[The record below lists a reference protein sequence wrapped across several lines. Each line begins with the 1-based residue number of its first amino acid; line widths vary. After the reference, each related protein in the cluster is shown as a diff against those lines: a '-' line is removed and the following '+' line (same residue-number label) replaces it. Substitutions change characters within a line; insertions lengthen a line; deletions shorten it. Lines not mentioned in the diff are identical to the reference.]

1 MKILFI
7 PNWNVKRLAEMISKD
22 KGELMYMG
30 LIAEHVRNDL
40 SERVMD
46 ERIYRFVSKIMNED

>member
-30 LIAEHVRNDL
+30 LIAERVRNDL
-40 SERVMD
+40 SERVMG